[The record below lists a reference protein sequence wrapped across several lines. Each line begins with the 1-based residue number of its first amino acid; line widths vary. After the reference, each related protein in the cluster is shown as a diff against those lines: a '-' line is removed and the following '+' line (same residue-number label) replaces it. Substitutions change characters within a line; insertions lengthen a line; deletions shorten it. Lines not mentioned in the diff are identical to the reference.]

1 MAKRVIIF
9 FIILFTATLLTD
21 CAKRGMPEGGPID
34 SIPPV
39 ITRTAPENY
48 STHFNENEIRIYFN
62 EYIKFK
68 ELQKQLII
76 SPPLE
81 NQPIITPFGVA
92 KEIRIVFEDTL
103 KENTTYSINFGE
115 SIVDNNEDNPYEFYK
130 YVFSTG
136 SYIDSLVVSGTIKD
150 AKELNPEEAV
160 TVMLYAVDESYTDSV
175 IYNKKPLYVATT
187 LKDPNSFSIEN
198 IKQGKYKLI
207 ALKDKNR
214 NFTFDPKDDKIG
226 FIDGFIN
233 VPADSSSYQL
243 TLFKEIPEFKPA
255 RPKQVSNNQ
264 IIFGYEGDADAMKI
278 ELLTPAPED
287 FKYTTLKDQKKDT
300 IHYWF
305 SPQIEKDTLEFVVR
319 NKNAVDT
326 LVLRMNNIK
335 RDSIAIKP
343 VKTGAINFD
352 EDFIL
357 ECTTPIAEFTKEKVS
372 IINKDS
378 VVIPFEY
385 KLDSIYNRLH
395 LSFEKEERNIYNIT
409 LLPGAI
415 VDFFEATHDTL
426 NFKPSTKTIADYGFL
441 TFHTENIDEY
451 PIIVQLVTERGG
463 EVHKEI
469 YATKQQEFEF
479 ENINP
484 GKYYVRIIFDQNAN
498 GIWDTGNFL
507 KKIQPEKVVYYPML
521 LDIRANWSLHETF
534 LLDP

>member
-115 SIVDNNEDNPYEFYK
+115 SIVDNNEDNPYDFYK

-136 SYIDSLVVSGTIKD
+136 SYIDSLAISGTIKD
-150 AKELNPEEAV
+150 AKELHPEEAV
-160 TVMLYAVDESYTDSV
+160 TVMLYAVDDSYTDSMV
-175 IYNKKPLYVATT
+175 YNQKPLYVTTT
-187 LKDPNSFSIEN
+187 LKDPNLFSIEN
-198 IKQGKYKLI
+198 IKEGKYKLI

-226 FIDGFIN
+226 FIDGFIE

-264 IIFGYEGDADAMKI
+264 IIFGYEGNADAMKI
-278 ELLTPAPED
+278 ELLTAAPED

-305 SPQIEKDTLEFVVR
+305 RPQIEKDTLQFVVR
-319 NKNAVDT
+319 NNNALDT
-326 LVLRMNNIK
+326 LILRMNNIN

-343 VKTGAINFD
+343 AKTGTLNFD

-378 VVIPFEY
+378 LAIPFEY
-385 KLDSIYNRLH
+385 SLDSIYNRLH
-395 LSFEKEERNIYNIT
+395 LSFEKQEREIYNIT
-409 LLPGAI
+409 LLPDAI
-415 VDFFEATHDTL
+415 VDFFDKSHDTL
-426 NFKPSTKTIADYGFL
+426 NFKASTKTIADYGFL
-441 TFHTENIDEY
+441 TFQTENISEY
-451 PIIVQLVTERGG
+451 PIIVQLVAERGG
-463 EVHKEI
+463 EIHKEV
-469 YATKQQEFEF
+469 YATEQQEFVF

-484 GKYYVRIIFDQNAN
+484 GKYYVRIVFDQNAN
-498 GIWDTGNFL
+498 GVWDTGNFL
-507 KKIQPEKVVYYPML
+507 KKTQPEKVVYYPTL
-521 LDIRANWSLHETF
+521 LDIRANWSLHESF
-534 LLDP
+534 ILDP